1 MKEINA
7 KNVANWYMKGF
18 WSAEMVADAAT
29 KGKITAAEKEKILK
43 LPVKNQSTLSGVIPR
58 LFII

>member
-1 MKEINA
+1 MAKEVNV

-18 WSAEMVADAAT
+18 WSAEMVADAAA

-43 LPVKNQSTLSGVIPR
+43 LPVRNQA
-58 LFII
+58 